1 MRRGLWVDVT
11 EDNALVILVFDLAGY
26 FTVHDLLEEGLTH
39 LEPVGILLLGLA
51 DLGGGS
57 GFLELKVF
65 ASVAY
70 VGCRIYRAKPVH

>member
-39 LEPVGILLLGLA
+39 LEPVSI
-51 DLGGGS
+51 
-57 GFLELKVF
+57 F
-65 ASVAY
+65 
-70 VGCRIYRAKPVH
+70 

>member
-39 LEPVGILLLGLA
+39 LDPVGILLLGLA

-57 GFLELKVF
+57 GLLELKLF

-70 VGCRIYRAKPVH
+70 VGCRIYRAKPFH